1 MLFWPLIFAQ
11 PSQYINTLLVPKD
24 GEIPIDIQS
33 LSSQG
38 IFDVVIVNSIHDLK
52 VGTIFDPV
60 SLINALG
67 NVFGVELSKG
77 LNCDFEL
84 SYALAFSNVLAKE
97 KEITRNKRSRSKE
110 VLFLGNLRKYLKQHT
125 CGVPTMYGSAFA

>member
-67 NVFGVELSKG
+67 NRTLYLFWGGIEQRLQ
-77 LNCDFEL
+77 NCDFEL
-84 SYALAFSNVLAKE
+84 SYALAFSNDLASKR
-97 KEITRNKRSRSKE
+97 KLQGNKQFKI
-110 VLFLGNLRKYLKQHT
+110 
-125 CGVPTMYGSAFA
+125 